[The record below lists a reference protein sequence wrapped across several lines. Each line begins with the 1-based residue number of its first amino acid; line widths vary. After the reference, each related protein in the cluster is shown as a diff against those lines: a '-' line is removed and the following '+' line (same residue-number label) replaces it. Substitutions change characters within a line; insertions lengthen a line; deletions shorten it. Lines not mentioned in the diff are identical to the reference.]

1 MRIIKITLGL
11 LLVLSLLLGVAVYV
25 FIQTFDINRF
35 REQFAKDLG
44 GALEREVIL
53 GKLALSANLVDGIT
67 LQVNGV
73 TIADDPYFSK
83 GAFFSAEHL
92 QMELD
97 PLAFFQRRE
106 IVFKSA
112 RIRKPQLALI
122 RNSAGALN
130 LPGPSGEKP
139 SAPAAPKQ
147 GGANLPKLLM
157 RSAVIEDGT
166 FVWTDHAVVPAMAVV
181 VSRLNLGVE
190 NFSLSDAFD
199 FHIDGAVFSD
209 QSNVRIK
216 GKGQLDMIGTRFA
229 AADVEIG
236 TDFSLL
242 NVAAVKQAFPQ
253 LDGTGLGDSLEG
265 RLGILIS
272 QIVVGTQGLQSLSL
286 DGEIQGGKATLKNL
300 SVPIEDFKAAFRLNE
315 ESLALTDVSAR
326 LGTGVVQVRGKI
338 DDYLKAQKYNLVVD
352 VQSIPLENVLPPFH
366 PEITLAGL
374 LNVKANIAGQGF
386 QPEYMMST
394 LTGETQV
401 DVQEGRLLNVNI
413 LRTVLSRISLIPDL
427 YARIIE
433 QLPEKYRGQLERN
446 DTLIEKMESDIILQS
461 GTISVSRLDLIT
473 EAFALSGRGSYDTH
487 REMLDLRGTVYVPAD
502 MAGRIID
509 SVEELATLLDEDG
522 RLKIPLRRYEG
533 KLNELTFMPDLEYLG
548 KKIFVGKG
556 KQELRKILDKALD
569 LQSSPPQEGQ
579 NGQTP
584 DGQAAPE
591 EEIIGGILDKIF
603 SVEEEKQ
610 Q

>member
-35 REQFAKDLG
+35 REQFADDLG
-44 GALEREVIL
+44 AALEREVTL
-53 GKLALSANLVDGIT
+53 GKLALSANVVNGIT
-67 LQVNGV
+67 LQVQGITV
-73 TIADDPYFSK
+73 ADDPYFSK

-112 RIRKPQLALI
+112 RIRKPQLSLI
-122 RNSAGALN
+122 RNSAGVLN
-130 LPGPSGEKP
+130 LPGPSGEKTAAS
-139 SAPAAPKQ
+139 SAPKK
-147 GGANLPKLLM
+147 GASNLPKLLM

-166 FVWTDHAVVPAMAVV
+166 FAWTDHAAAPAMAVV

-216 GKGQLDMIGTRFA
+216 GKGQLDMVGMRFA
-229 AADVEIG
+229 AADVEMG

-242 NVAAVKQAFPQ
+242 NVAAIKQAFPQ

-265 RLGILIS
+265 RLGVLIS

-300 SVPIEDFKAAFRLNE
+300 SVPIEDFKALFRLNE
-315 ESLALTDVSAR
+315 ESLALTDASAR

-338 DDYLKAQKYNLVVD
+338 DDYLNTQKYSLIVD
-352 VQSIPLENVLPPFH
+352 VQKIPLENVLPPFH

-386 QPEYMMST
+386 QPDNMMST
-394 LTGETQV
+394 LTGETRA
-401 DVQEGRLLNVNI
+401 DVQQGRLLNVNI
-413 LRTVLSRISLIPDL
+413 LRMVLSRISLIPDL
-427 YARIIE
+427 YVRIVE
-433 QLPEKYRGQLERN
+433 QLPEKYREHLERN
-446 DTLIEKMESDIILQS
+446 DTLVEKMESDIILQS
-461 GTISVSRLDLIT
+461 GTISVSRLDLVT

-487 REMLDLRGTVYVPAD
+487 REMLDLRGTVYVSAD
-502 MAGRIID
+502 LAEQMVG
-509 SVEELATLLDEDG
+509 SVEELAPLQDDEG
-522 RLKIPLRRYEG
+522 RLKVPLRRYEG
-533 KLNELTFMPDLEYLG
+533 KLSELTFMPDLEYLG

-556 KQELRKILDKALD
+556 KEELRKILDKALD
-569 LQSSPPQEGQ
+569 LPQPSQEGP
-579 NGQTP
+579 NGQAP

-603 SVEEEKQ
+603 SAEEEKQ
-610 Q
+610 